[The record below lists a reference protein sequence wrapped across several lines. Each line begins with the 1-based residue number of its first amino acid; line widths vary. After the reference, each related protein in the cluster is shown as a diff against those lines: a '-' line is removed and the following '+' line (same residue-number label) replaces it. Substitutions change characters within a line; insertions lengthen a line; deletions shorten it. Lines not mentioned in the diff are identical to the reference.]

1 MTISDYDAEELAANI
16 LGFGEEYEPD
26 EVEKKLFDEYEI
38 SMDCFHKLICKL
50 APMCEVGQSPL
61 SGKKS
66 RGFADIENSCFIA
79 RVDT

>member
-26 EVEKKLFDEYEI
+26 EVEQKLFDEYEI

-66 RGFADIENSCFIA
+66 LGFADIENACFIA

>member
-1 MTISDYDAEELAANI
+1 MKIDWIDAEELAAKLCE
-16 LGFGEEYEPD
+16 LGDEYD
-26 EVEKKLFDEYEI
+26 SDAVEQALAEKYEI
-38 SMDCFHKLICKL
+38 SFDKFHNLICDL

-79 RVDT
+79 RVDA